1 MDEKS
6 IIEAYNVLA
15 QDVQNQAA
23 QRAAQIGNAQRS
35 LGTLASR
42 VASPTGQTS
51 GLANYTYN
59 RLMRPTVDTT
69 AAALVTQGKAQSLE
83 KMLGDQLRAA
93 KNAYEDARNRYQI
106 NTTLPYAQNQQK
118 LGVDTNT
125 EGGTGNVS
133 VNEPQPGDIIPN
145 TDVVSDYQ
153 DPATGQWYILA
164 SPTAGDALVLNGS
177 PLTANPTDG
186 KTVTVNGRTFRFIGA
201 TNQWYQVTPSAGPN
215 TYSAR
220 TK

>member
-1 MDEKS
+1 MSNDE
-6 IIEAYNVLA
+6 IINAYNVLA

-23 QRAAQIGNAQRS
+23 ERAAQIGNAQRS
-35 LGTLASR
+35 LGTLAGR
-42 VASPTGQTS
+42 VASPTQTS

-59 RLMRPTVDTT
+59 RLIRPTVDTT
-69 AAALVTQGKAQSLE
+69 AAALVTQGKAKALE
-83 KMLGDQLRAA
+83 KMLSDQLTAA
-93 KNAYEDARNRYQI
+93 RNAYEDAKNQYQI
-106 NTTLPYAQNQQK
+106 NTTLPYTQNQQK

-125 EGGTGNVS
+125 EEDTGDVS
-133 VNEPQPGDIIPN
+133 VYEPQPGDIIPN

-164 SPTAGDALVLNGS
+164 SPTAGDALILNDS

-201 TNQWYQVTPSAGPN
+201 TNQWYWVTPSAGPN